1 MAVAEVLDPTDE
13 RRATLQ
19 TAQGAQIVIRKK
31 TQASRISRYECGTTG
46 LGANQ
51 LSLRCMELRM
61 ASSFA
66 SESYVASF
74 TVFVGPFLSPTQF
87 RSPSPKRTSTSRSS
101 RSSDYWLP

>member
-74 TVFVGPFLSPTQF
+74 TVFVGPFAFTDAIPLSIAEADEYISLFPIV
-87 RSPSPKRTSTSRSS
+87 
-101 RSSDYWLP
+101 